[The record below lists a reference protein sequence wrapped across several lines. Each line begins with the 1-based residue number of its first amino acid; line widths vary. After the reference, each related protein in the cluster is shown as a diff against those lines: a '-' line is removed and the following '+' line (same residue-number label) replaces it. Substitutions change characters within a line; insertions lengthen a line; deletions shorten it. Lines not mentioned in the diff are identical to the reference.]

1 MKLTGINEIKQYLD
15 VTESTVMDMI
25 LIQGLPAKKDKNS
38 VWVSDTDK
46 IAAWQGADKKVKG
59 KRLKAEGKDK
69 AKAEADAKAKAEA
82 DAKAKA
88 EAE

>member
-1 MKLTGINEIKQYLD
+1 MKLTGINEIKQHLD
-15 VTESTVMDMI
+15 VTEATAMDMI

-38 VWVSDTDK
+38 VWISDTDK
-46 IAAWQGADKKVKG
+46 IAAWQGVDHKKIK
-59 KRLKAEGKDK
+59 KNAEAK

-88 EAE
+88 EA